1 MITIGIIGGS
11 GLYDMAE
18 LTDREERRVET
29 PFGEPSAPYVIG
41 TLGGKRVAFLARH
54 GAGHRLLPGE
64 LNYRANIFGFKKLGV
79 EFILSAS
86 AVGSLKEQYRPLDI
100 LIPDQFFDRT
110 KGRISTF
117 FGRGLV
123 AHVGFA
129 RPFCPKLSDVA
140 YAAAVEAGLKPAA
153 RWTGDAGADAP
164 TAPVDDAGLEVET
177 RPAGVE
183 GARVHKGGA
192 YVCMEGPQFSTL
204 AESQLYR
211 SWGMDIIGMT
221 NLQEAKLAREA
232 EICYT
237 TIALITDYDCWHP
250 DHDQVTVD
258 MIVATLMQNA
268 RTAQQVIAGAVGRL
282 PFDRTCECGS
292 ALAHAIITRPDAI
305 PDAVRQELA
314 PIVGRYLS

>member
-1 MITIGIIGGS
+1 MTISIGIIGGS

-18 LTDREERRVET
+18 LTGREERRVET

-41 TLGGKRVAFLARH
+41 MLGGRQVAFLARH
-54 GAGHRLLPGE
+54 GAGHRLLPSE
-64 LNYRANIFGFKKLGV
+64 LNYRANIFGFKTLGV

-129 RPFCPKLSDVA
+129 HPFCGRLSELA
-140 YAAAVEAGLKPAA
+140 YTAAVDAGVKPASALADGADDGAAAPM
-153 RWTGDAGADAP
+153 
-164 TAPVDDAGLEVET
+164 DDAGLTVDP
-177 RPAGVE
+177 RPAGLA
-183 GARVHKGGA
+183 GARVHRGGA

-211 SWGMDIIGMT
+211 SWGMDVIGMT

-258 MIVATLMQNA
+258 MIVATLTQNA
-268 RTAQQVIAGAVGRL
+268 RTAQQVIAGAVARL
-282 PFDRTCECGS
+282 PFERTCECAS
-292 ALAHAIITRPDAI
+292 ALAHAVITRPDAI
-305 PDAVRQELA
+305 PDDVKRELA
-314 PIVGRYLS
+314 PLVGKYLS